1 MFNEFLSTEEGKAHR
16 QQYMEEAEAYRQ
28 DKQLGYSHS
37 KIARWV
43 VVLVI
48 VFVVIAIIY

>member
-28 DKQLGYSHS
+28 DKQLGYGHS

-43 VVLVI
+43 LVLVI
-48 VFVVIAIIY
+48 LFIAITIIY